1 MKSLLYKKIKMN
13 VKISLPYNHRIQ
25 HTSPNEYSPIKHNIF
40 SMRSSTNSLGYN
52 LNFFDSTKA
61 KMFFNRNPSF
71 SKEKRSIRSSH
82 TPKRDIVNNKPKQ
95 LAKANSK
102 RDNAF
107 TPVNNKISLIN
118 KRKKMNIKTDSPT
131 FKRFT
136 VYKNS
141 NARTYNTNNNSKS
154 KNKKIY
160 TNRIQK
166 INVYKTTNNTITHN
180 NTLSHT
186 NSVKAKDNKRNKQ
199 KKITPSKTF
208 QPSLSQQNNLLMNK
222 HKKKINDDIITADLI
237 SEQERKRVILH
248 TASNIKQPLPGRIT
262 KIQTQRYNKGKQL
275 SIDTNPNIIVKKEK
289 TKKKSSSSY
298 QIQKVNKSNKNNI
311 RTNRINNIQIEN
323 SALNRVDTHNSNSIN
338 SFPISPNNL
347 NSTGMRT
354 CSQFKNRYKNL
365 IETYLLSNSQMEDEL

>member
-1 MKSLLYKKIKMN
+1 MN

-25 HTSPNEYSPIKHNIF
+25 HTSPNEYSYIKNNIV
-40 SMRSSTNSLGYN
+40 SMRAKTNSLGYN

-71 SKEKRSIRSSH
+71 SKEKRTKPSSH
-82 TPKRDIVNNKPKQ
+82 TPKRGELNNNPKHF
-95 LAKANSK
+95 AKANSK

-107 TPVNNKISLIN
+107 TPVNNKITLIN
-118 KRKKMNIKTDSPT
+118 KRKKMNIKTDSPV
-131 FKRFT
+131 FKKFT
-136 VYKNS
+136 VYKNN
-141 NARTYNTNNNSKS
+141 NARTYNTHNNSKS
-154 KNKKIY
+154 KNEKIY
-160 TNRIQK
+160 SNRIQK
-166 INVYKTTNNTITHN
+166 INVYKTTNNTFTHN

-186 NSVKAKDNKRNKQ
+186 NSVKSKDLNNKRNKQ

-222 HKKKINDDIITADLI
+222 HKKRFNDDIITADLI
-237 SEQERKRVILH
+237 SEQERKRVILN
-248 TASNIKQPLPGRIT
+248 TASNVKQPLPGRIT

-275 SIDTNPNIIVKKEK
+275 SSETNPNSIIKKEK
-289 TKKKSSSSY
+289 AKKKSSSSY
-298 QIQKVNKSNKNNI
+298 QIQKVYKSNKNTF

-323 SALNRVDTHNSNSIN
+323 SAINRVDTHNNNSLN
-338 SFPISPNNL
+338 SFPLSPNNL

-365 IETYLLSNSQMEDEL
+365 IETYLLSTSEMEDEL